1 MFISASCVN
10 DIIMIMEKEFLY
22 EEVFRKFFPKKEI
35 RDEFK
40 QETYLYI
47 LEHPE
52 RIIQVYNEKWFKYY
66 FISMVKKQV
75 QSNSSSW
82 HLNFR
87 KHSMDL
93 NNEMKEMAEE
103 DNFFAFE
110 EEKLNEKIKK
120 TKVKLINEALNHYTK
135 LDPMFKPSA
144 DFFKEHYVKG
154 MTIRAIGEK
163 YYNTPPTSVYERIR
177 EAKEKVRYYIRKHK
191 SHLNLNQN

>member
-10 DIIMIMEKEFLY
+10 DIIMVMEKEFLY
-22 EEVFRKFFPKKEI
+22 DEVFRKFFPNKDT

-52 RIIQVYNEKWFKYY
+52 RVVQVYNEKWFRYW
-66 FISMVKKQV
+66 FIAMVKQQV

-82 HLNFR
+82 HINFR
-87 KHSMDL
+87 KPLMNLS
-93 NNEMKEMAEE
+93 NEVRETGEEE
-103 DNFFAFE
+103 DFFAFE
-110 EEKLNEKIKK
+110 NELRNEKIKK
-120 TKVKLINEALNHYTK
+120 TKIKLINEALNHYIK
-135 LDPMFKPSA
+135 IDPMFKPSA

-163 YYNTPPTSVYERIR
+163 YYNTPPTSVYARIR
-177 EAKEKVRYYIRKHK
+177 EAKEKIKYYIKKHK
-191 SHLNLNQN
+191 SHINLN